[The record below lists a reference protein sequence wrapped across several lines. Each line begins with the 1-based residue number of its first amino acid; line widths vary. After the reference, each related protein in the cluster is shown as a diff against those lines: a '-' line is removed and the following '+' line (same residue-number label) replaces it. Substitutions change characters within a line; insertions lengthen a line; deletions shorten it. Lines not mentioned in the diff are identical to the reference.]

1 VHVYYTISIMTSNL
15 NPRLH
20 WTQRVASV
28 RHNIHSARRT
38 HNFNFFQ
45 SLQAY
50 GLVEGIDHV
59 AILYPALGDDAGG
72 VLSTLDNL
80 NAGITYVHQ
89 DAFKAVYDSAKSSMH
104 TTNQSI
110 VSRRSLVRVDICQQ
124 GDMADHAID

>member
-1 VHVYYTISIMTSNL
+1 VYYTISIMTSSL

-50 GLVEGIDHV
+50 GLVEGTDHV

-89 DAFKAVYDSAKSSMH
+89 DAFKAVYD
-104 TTNQSI
+104 NQSI